1 MKGKQIAMT
10 EALADLD
17 RYELERERRET
28 DAIKE
33 RLDEQYGRIDY
44 RKLQNRE
51 YPAGSVVIIGQELF
65 REGHYKLHFYRTILN
80 YFRSA
85 SDPNR
90 EVFVE
95 ATNEDFPERPPW
107 ADTVGH
113 EGERKDIDWIRG
125 HIHWATGEIVEPIK
139 TWWMERWGD

>member
-28 DAIKE
+28 DAIKA
-33 RLDEQYGRIDY
+33 RLDEKYGRMDY
-44 RKLQNRE
+44 RKLIGRG
-51 YPAGSVVIIGQELF
+51 YPAGSVVIIGQNLF
-65 REGHYKLHFYRTILN
+65 RNGRYKWHFYRTILN
-80 YFRSA
+80 YHRA
-85 SDPNR
+85 STDPNR

-95 ATNEDFPERPPW
+95 ATNEEWPERPTW

-113 EGERKDIDWIRG
+113 EGEPKDIDWNRD

-139 TWWMERWGD
+139 TWWMKEWEE